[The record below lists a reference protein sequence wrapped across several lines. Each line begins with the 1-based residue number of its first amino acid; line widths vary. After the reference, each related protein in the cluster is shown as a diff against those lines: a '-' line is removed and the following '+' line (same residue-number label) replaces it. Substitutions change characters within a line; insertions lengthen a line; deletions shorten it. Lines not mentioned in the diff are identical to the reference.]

1 MTMMG
6 KIGEQ
11 HLAPE
16 VEAALDT
23 QLAGWSARHALSEG
37 RAEVI
42 RQLALSVATAQYE
55 ALPYEWW
62 ERFFADL
69 WSVVGRTADLERAV
83 ANGLI
88 GS

>member
-1 MTMMG
+1 MIADMD
-6 KIGEQ
+6 EQ
-11 HLAPE
+11 HLTPE
-16 VEAALDT
+16 VEVALDA
-23 QLAGWSARHALSEG
+23 QLAGWSARHALSEA

-42 RQLALSVATAQYE
+42 KQLALSGAEAQPE

-69 WSVVGRTADLERAV
+69 WSVVTRSADLERAV